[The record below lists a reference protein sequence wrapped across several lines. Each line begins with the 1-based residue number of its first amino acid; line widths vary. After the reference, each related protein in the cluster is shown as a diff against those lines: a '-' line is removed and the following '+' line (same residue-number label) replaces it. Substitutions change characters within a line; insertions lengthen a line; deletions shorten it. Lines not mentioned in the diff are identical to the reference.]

1 VADFKRLPSL
11 YGFIRG
17 RWVVRR
23 LSEDNQIVIWISHGE
38 FAATVGIDFR
48 APFDRQSSFDRV
60 VKHLGV
66 CNFNIKL
73 GVTDH
78 SRLMSRW
85 LEEAKTRPI
94 TTKDH
99 ECGAQTWP
107 HNIYCEPEVVAVKG
121 NGTV

>member
-1 VADFKRLPSL
+1 MEMLKAGRLWLAGKATTAMLRPWSSI
-11 YGFIRG
+11 FT
-17 RWVVRR
+17 V
-23 LSEDNQIVIWISHGE
+23 SGE

-78 SRLMSRW
+78 HRLMSRW